1 MQDILK
7 SIGKGICIFI
17 AGIAIGI
24 ALITAV
30 YALPVQR
37 MQDNVRKSVDILI
50 EEDAYPRL
58 YGEKDIRMTTDNF
71 DDLKVFLLNTRG
83 TARDNI
89 TDALMLNLAVIRSEE
104 NPLRQAMI
112 NARATYAK
120 SKFTIEN
127 LTKYLKGKKGY
138 EAEEYSRY
146 WHGYLVLLKP
156 LLLVMSYEQIRW
168 LNVICMTGLLA
179 AVLIIFYRKGKKQD
193 LFLWLYSILFT
204 VPIVIPFC
212 MQYCTVTYVMLF
224 AMLFAIYQDGN
235 LDSKWL
241 GFFFLVVG
249 MVTSYVDFLTFPLM
263 GMGLPLVYLLNQ
275 STTMEFAKKIKKIV
289 LSGVTWAV
297 GYVGMW
303 ASKWVIASVVLGE
316 NLVSE
321 AVRQV
326 AYRSSSTAD
335 VGDFKIS
342 PFMALASNLSCFTN
356 VFFLALI
363 ALGLTGVLVSRK
375 KMGLRGF
382 VWQNCIPY
390 ICICAVP
397 FAWAMLYKNHSYGH
411 GSFTYR
417 MFTVTIYGGMSML
430 LTFREKKRKDAEK
443 ANVEM

>member
-1 MQDILK
+1 MQDIFK
-7 SIGKGICIFI
+7 SIGKGIIVFLS
-17 AGIAIGI
+17 GIVIGLV
-24 ALITAV
+24 LIVAV
-30 YALPVQR
+30 YSLPVQR
-37 MQDNVRKSVDILI
+37 LQDNVRKSVGILI

-58 YGEKDIRMTTDNF
+58 YGEKDIRMNPNNF
-71 DDLKVFLLNTRG
+71 GDIKVFLLNTRG

-89 TDALMLNLAVIRSEE
+89 TDALMLNIAVIQSDE

-112 NARATYAK
+112 NARASYPN
-120 SKFTIEN
+120 SGFTIGD
-127 LTKYLKGKKGY
+127 LDRYLAGEEGF

-146 WHGYLVLLKP
+146 WHGYLVFLKP
-156 LLLVMSYEQIRW
+156 LLLVLSYEQIRW

-179 AVLIIFYRKGKKQD
+179 AILTALYRRGKKQD
-193 LFLWLYSILFT
+193 LLLWLYSLLFT

-212 MQYCTVTYVMLF
+212 MQYCTVTYVMLS
-224 AMLFAIYQDGN
+224 AMLFVICREGN
-235 LDSKWL
+235 LDSRWIGL
-241 GFFFLVVG
+241 FFLVIG

-275 STTMEFAKKIKKIV
+275 STDMDFVKKIRKII

-303 ASKWVIASVVLGE
+303 ASKWVVASVVLGE
-316 NLVSE
+316 NVFGE

-363 ALGLTGVLVSRK
+363 VLGLISVPVFRK
-375 KMGLRGF
+375 KMGLRGYL
-382 VWQNCIPY
+382 WQNCIPY

-430 LTFREKKRKDAEK
+430 LTFREKRRKDTEK
-443 ANVEM
+443 TDVEV